1 MLNKPTFWRIVSL
14 LRVRLMVG
22 HIPLEDGIG
31 VRVPDPQPILFS
43 KNHAIPL
50 TMKKETVKKIVKDKY
65 KEIATKGTSCCC
77 SCNKAKNISKSIG
90 YSDEELKIVGEA
102 NLGLGCGN
110 PLAFGKIKEGDVVLD
125 LGSGAGIDSIL
136 AAQRVG
142 SKGKVIGVDMTEE
155 MIDKARENAK
165 KYNITNVEF
174 LLGEIENLPLKDN
187 SVDTVITN
195 CVINLTPD
203 KAKTFNEVHRVL
215 KPGGKI
221 YLSDIVLL
229 EELSKEQRNNKDL
242 LSGCVAGA
250 LLKEDYLNKI
260 ESAGF
265 KVRILYENKKI
276 SKEQYNGIA
285 LESLMVEL
293 IK

>member
-1 MLNKPTFWRIVSL
+1 
-14 LRVRLMVG
+14 
-22 HIPLEDGIG
+22 
-31 VRVPDPQPILFS
+31 
-43 KNHAIPL
+43 
-50 TMKKETVKKIVKDKY
+50 MKKDTIKKIVKDRY
-65 KEIATKGTSCCC
+65 KEIAIKGSSCGCGC
-77 SCNKAKNISKSIG
+77 SSAKNISKSIG

-125 LGSGAGIDSIL
+125 LGSGAGMDAIL
-136 AAQRVG
+136 AAKRVG
-142 SKGKVIGVDMTEE
+142 NKGKVIGVDMTKE
-155 MIDKARENAK
+155 MVEKARDNAK
-165 KYNITNVEF
+165 KRGVNNVEF

-187 SVDTVITN
+187 VADTIITN

-203 KAKTFNEVHRVL
+203 KAKTFSEAYRVL

-229 EELSKEQRNNKDL
+229 EELSIKQKNDKGL

-260 ESAGF
+260 RGAGF
-265 KVRILYENKKI
+265 KVRILYENKRI
-276 SKEQYNGIA
+276 SKEQYSGIA

>member
-1 MLNKPTFWRIVSL
+1 
-14 LRVRLMVG
+14 
-22 HIPLEDGIG
+22 
-31 VRVPDPQPILFS
+31 
-43 KNHAIPL
+43 
-50 TMKKETVKKIVKDKY
+50 
-65 KEIATKGTSCCC
+65 
-77 SCNKAKNISKSIG
+77 
-90 YSDEELKIVGEA
+90 VGEA

-110 PLAFGKIKEGDVVLD
+110 PLAFGKIKEGDTVLD
-125 LGSGAGIDSIL
+125 LGSGAGIDAIL
-136 AAQRVG
+136 AAKKVG

-155 MIDKARENAK
+155 MVEKAKENAK
-165 KYNITNVEF
+165 KQNISNAEF
-174 LLGEIENLPLKDN
+174 MLGEIEKLPLDDN
-187 SVDTVITN
+187 SVDTIINN

-203 KAKTFNEVHRVL
+203 KAKTFSEAYRVL

-229 EELSKEQRNNKDL
+229 EELSDEQRNDKDL

-260 ESAGF
+260 RGAGF

-293 IK
+293 TK

>member
-1 MLNKPTFWRIVSL
+1 MEKDNI
-14 LRVRLMVG
+14 
-22 HIPLEDGIG
+22 
-31 VRVPDPQPILFS
+31 
-43 KNHAIPL
+43 
-50 TMKKETVKKIVKDKY
+50 KKIVKDKY
-65 KEIATKGTSCCC
+65 KEIAVNGASCGCG
-77 SCNKAKNISKSIG
+77 CNSAKKISKNIG
-90 YSDEELKIVGEA
+90 YSEEELKIVGGA

-125 LGSGAGIDSIL
+125 LGSGAGIDAIL
-136 AAQRVG
+136 AAKKVG
-142 SKGKVIGVDMTEE
+142 NKGKVIGVDMTQE
-155 MIDKARENAK
+155 MVDRAK
-165 KYNITNVEF
+165 KNAEKQKITNVEF

-187 SVDTVITN
+187 SVDTIITN

-203 KAKTFNEVHRVL
+203 KAKTFSEAYRVL

-229 EELSKEQRNNKDL
+229 EELSDEQRNDKDL

-250 LLKEDYLNKI
+250 LLKNDYLDKI
-260 ESAGF
+260 KKAGF
-265 KVRILYENKKI
+265 QIRILYENTEI
-276 SKEQYNGIA
+276 SKQQYSGIA

>member
-1 MLNKPTFWRIVSL
+1 ME
-14 LRVRLMVG
+14 
-22 HIPLEDGIG
+22 H
-31 VRVPDPQPILFS
+31 
-43 KNHAIPL
+43 
-50 TMKKETVKKIVKDKY
+50 MKKSKEIKQIVKDKY
-65 KEIATKGTSCCC
+65 KEIALSGSSCGCGC
-77 SCNKAKNISKSIG
+77 SNANGISKNIG
-90 YSDEELKIVGEA
+90 YSEEELKIVGAA

-125 LGSGAGIDSIL
+125 LGSGAGIDAIL
-136 AAQRVG
+136 AAKKVG

-155 MIDKARENAK
+155 MVERARSNAK
-165 KYNITNVEF
+165 EQNITNVKF

-187 SVDTVITN
+187 SVDTIVTN

-203 KAKTFNEVHRVL
+203 KAKTFSEAYRVL

-229 EELSKEQRNNKDL
+229 EELSEEQRNDKDL

-260 ESAGF
+260 KNAGF
-265 KVRILYENKKI
+265 KVRILYENKRI

-293 IK
+293 TK